1 MCDIEFKDQ
10 LSLETRADAW
20 GVWEGT
26 TEGTTVTL
34 HPAWKAGR
42 AAFFVINPA

>member
-1 MCDIEFKDQ
+1 MCDTEFKDQ

-26 TEGTTVTL
+26 TDLPDTL
-34 HPAWKAGR
+34 HGKQEELHSL
-42 AAFFVINPA
+42 